1 LTYHFTT
8 KNPEWDKIQ
17 TKNIVNKIQIGKKVG
32 EIFETKDYSIF
43 RFRDDNRV
51 INSNHVKKLSQRM
64 KDSGWLPS
72 SVVTINGSGDVIDG
86 QHRVKAAMSV
96 NCPIRY
102 KVTRGAGTDEMTSMN
117 TLQRNWS
124 PFDHVHKWVVRGNQ
138 NYISFDRFTRDYP
151 MFKYTEIAMFLNNSL
166 HSVNRDSFEGGQ
178 WVVKNDKKGREWA
191 NYILELK
198 PFYEKYYN
206 KAIFVRAMIKILANK
221 PEFIFEEFIH
231 KVKLRPNMLV
241 PCGTIEQYIVMIE
254 TIYNYHRG
262 NKINLRF

>member
-1 LTYHFTT
+1 M
-8 KNPEWDKIQ
+8 
-17 TKNIVNKIQIGKKVG
+17 NKIQVGKKVG

-43 RFRDDNRV
+43 KFRDDNRV
-51 INSNHVKKLSQRM
+51 INTNHVKKLSQRM
-64 KDSGWLPS
+64 KDKGWLPS

-96 NCPIRY
+96 NCVIRY
-102 KVTRGAGTDEMTSMN
+102 KVTRGAGTEEMTSMN
-117 TLQRNWS
+117 MLQRNWS

-138 NYISFDRFTRDYP
+138 NYIVFDRFTKDYP

-166 HSVNRDSFEGGQ
+166 HSVNRDSFESGQ
-178 WVVKNDKKGREWA
+178 WVVKNEKKGREWA

-241 PCGTIEQYIVMIE
+241 PCGTIEQYIEMIE
-254 TIYNYHRG
+254 NIYNYHRG